1 MAHALRSEDLAFLD
15 TAPARQVHVAE
26 LDLPADRVF
35 DEIAGHPEGWVTWFR
50 PVVRVCRYEGGPP
63 HGVGA
68 ARRIAFRGGIT
79 AREIVLVWESNR
91 RFAYRIDE
99 INLPGMGAFLED
111 WTVEPTNDGR
121 TQVRW
126 VLAAD
131 MSKPMELIFQAN
143 RAAIQRVFSRAMKR
157 MESVEG

>member
-1 MAHALRSEDLAFLD
+1 
-15 TAPARQVHVAE
+15 
-26 LDLPADRVF
+26 
-35 DEIAGHPEGWVTWFR
+35 VTWFR
-50 PVVRVCRYEGGPP
+50 PVVRVCHYEGGPP

-99 INLPGMGAFLED
+99 INLPGVAAFLED

-131 MSKPMELIFQAN
+131 MSKPMEVIFQAN
-143 RAAIQRVFSRAMKR
+143 RATIQRVVSRAMKR
-157 MESVEG
+157 MESIEG